1 MVDLSMLWILNN
13 KVKKIKQKINTT
25 NKDLVRDREI
35 KREWASYLDETKRK
49 NEDRTRNELRSW
61 NFHLHL

>member
-35 KREWASYLDETKRK
+35 KREWASYLAETKRK
-49 NEDRTRNELRSW
+49 NEDRTRNEL
-61 NFHLHL
+61 